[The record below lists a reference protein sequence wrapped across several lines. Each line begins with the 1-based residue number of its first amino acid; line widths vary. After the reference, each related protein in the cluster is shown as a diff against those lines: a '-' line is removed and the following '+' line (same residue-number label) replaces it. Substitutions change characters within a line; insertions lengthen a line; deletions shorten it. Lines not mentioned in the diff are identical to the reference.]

1 MKFLNVNLPIGGTKY
16 YIMKKT
22 KTPEV
27 INQKQYIVLC
37 DGELWVEGTKQDV
50 IDNFNEDTNA
60 YIKYANIIKV
70 YELGEPIP
78 FSLNTPQINF

>member
-1 MKFLNVNLPIGGTKY
+1 
-16 YIMKKT
+16 MKKT